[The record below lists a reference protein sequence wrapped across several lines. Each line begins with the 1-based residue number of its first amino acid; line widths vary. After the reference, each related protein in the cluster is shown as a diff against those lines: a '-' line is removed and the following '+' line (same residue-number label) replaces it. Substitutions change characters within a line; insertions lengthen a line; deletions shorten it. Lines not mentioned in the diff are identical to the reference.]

1 MKSLLKAVALTVALA
16 APLAAFAQADQG
28 LTREQVREQ
37 LVEFQQTSRNQGAV
51 AAQTAAPV
59 AQTAAPVAQTD
70 GSFGG
75 VSNST
80 SAAGV
85 RYVSEAARTGPQS
98 VYFGGQ

>member
-28 LTREQVREQ
+28 LTREQVRQQ
-37 LVEFQQTSRNQGAV
+37 LVEFQQTSRNQAAV
-51 AAQTAAPV
+51 APQS
-59 AQTAAPVAQTD
+59 AAPVAQTD

-80 SAAGV
+80 SVAGA

>member
-51 AAQTAAPV
+51 AAQAT
-59 AQTAAPVAQTD
+59 APVAQTD

-75 VSNST
+75 VSST
-80 SAAGV
+80 SSAAGG
-85 RYVSEAARTGPQS
+85 RFVSEAARTGPQS

>member
-51 AAQTAAPV
+51 AAQAT
-59 AQTAAPVAQTD
+59 APVAQTD

-75 VSNST
+75 VSTS
-80 SAAGV
+80 SAAGA